1 MDMRIMKPMILI
13 YRNRLAIAHNA
24 LPGQELQANYRDWV
38 KKKYRA
44 TWAELDKVGRRL
56 NEYGLCQIKIKRIMK
71 T

>member
-1 MDMRIMKPMILI
+1 MTIAQNNANALS
-13 YRNRLAIAHNA
+13 RLAIAHNA

-44 TWAELDKVGRRL
+44 AWAELDKVGRRL
-56 NEYGLCQIKIKRIMK
+56 NEFGLCQIKIKRAMK